1 MILVVGGSGVVG
13 SSIVR
18 RLLADGADVAAM
30 TAHPERSRE
39 RLEAMGARVVVGDIQ
54 RPATLPA
61 AVEGAEVVVQA
72 LAFPGFPVEKPS
84 KGYTFEEFEHHGTE
98 RLVGAASAAGVR
110 RYVYVSGVGADPHGA
125 EPRFR
130 AKWAGERAIVDSP
143 IPEHCII
150 RPSWTYGPEDNAMSR
165 FVTFARRSPVVP
177 VVGDG
182 RQRLQPVFIDDVGE
196 TFARAARPGAPM
208 GIYELGGPQ
217 VLTWNEIMHT
227 LLDVLGLRRKLV
239 HIPAWMPKSAGFF
252 AQALPKPPL
261 SPATVDFLT
270 SEAVA
275 STDALLKAFPEI
287 RPRPLREAL
296 ASYLTPRGGD
306 EG

>member
-1 MILVVGGSGVVG
+1 
-13 SSIVR
+13 
-18 RLLADGADVAAM
+18 M
-30 TAHPERSRE
+30 TAHPERSRA
-39 RLEAMGARVVVGDIQ
+39 RIEAMGARVVEGDVQ

-61 AVEGAEVVVQA
+61 AVDGAEVVVQA

-98 RLVGAASAAGVR
+98 RLVGAAAATGVR
-110 RYVYVSGVGADPHGA
+110 RYVYVSAVGADANGD

-130 AKWAGERAIVDSP
+130 AKWAGERAIVDSA
-143 IPEHCII
+143 IPEHCIV

-165 FVTFARRSPVVP
+165 FVTIARRSPVVP

-196 TFARAARPGAPM
+196 TFALAARPGAPT
-208 GIYELGGPQ
+208 GIFELGGPQ
-217 VLTWNEIMHT
+217 VLTWNEIMRT
-227 LLDVLGLRRKLV
+227 LLDVLGLRRRLV
-239 HIPAWMPKSAGFF
+239 HIPAWMPKTAGFF
-252 AQALPKPPL
+252 AQTLPRPPL
-261 SPATVDFLT
+261 SPAAVDFLT

-275 STDALLKAFPEI
+275 STGPLLKAFPEVH
-287 RPRPLREAL
+287 PRPLREAL
-296 ASYLTPRGGD
+296 ASYLIPEGGD